1 MVSAQEVTQC
11 VVYVRLPVVLLT
23 YLCIM
28 YKSKDSTL
36 YLKSVENNISY
47 SLSTV
52 HHKLRLRKASGVP
65 RFWNM
70 HHNIL

>member
-1 MVSAQEVTQC
+1 MVSAQEVTQS
-11 VVYVRLPVVLLT
+11 VVYVRLPIVLLT

-36 YLKSVENNISY
+36 YLKSKENNISY

-65 RFWNM
+65 RF
-70 HHNIL
+70 